1 MTQLAVT
8 GLHKAFGAHPVLTGL
23 DLEVPAG
30 SLTAILGPSG
40 SGKTTLLR
48 LLAGFER
55 ADAGTVT
62 IGDTLV
68 DGPGVHLAPE
78 RRRLGYV
85 PQEGSLFPHLTV
97 EGNVGFGLSSRERR
111 GGRTAQR
118 LESVGLEGLAKRYP
132 HQLSGGQ
139 QQRVALARALAI
151 QPALVLLD
159 EPFAS
164 LDAHLRASVR
174 ADVQQVF
181 RAAGTTAVLVTHDQ
195 DEALSTADRVAVLRD
210 GKIAQCAAP
219 QDLYAR
225 PVDADL
231 ARFIGDA
238 NLLEG
243 ILGAG
248 VVETI
253 LGRLPVESNG
263 SAAPSAGP
271 VTVLI
276 RPEQVELYAAG
287 AARPDA
293 ASAAGPD
300 AAGPACLPGRVI
312 SYGYHGH
319 DAVVH
324 VRPDGG
330 SGGSGGGG
338 GGSSSSSSSDGS
350 DRGSDS
356 SDRGSDSS
364 DCGGRKIIIART
376 VGGHDLPPG
385 SPVILRARG
394 PVLAWP
400 NV

>member
-1 MTQLAVT
+1 MTQLAIT
-8 GLHKAFGAHPVLTGL
+8 GLHKAFGAHLVLTGL

-62 IGDTLV
+62 IGDTV
-68 DGPGVHLAPE
+68 ADGPDVHLAPE
-78 RRRLGYV
+78 RRRIGYV

-97 EGNVGFGLSSRERR
+97 EGNVGFGLGSRERR
-111 GGRTAQR
+111 RGRTAEL
-118 LESVGLEGLAKRYP
+118 LEAVGLDGLGKRYP

-151 QPALVLLD
+151 QPAVVLLD

-195 DEALSTADRVAVLRD
+195 DEALSMADRVAVLRD
-210 GKIAQCAAP
+210 GKIAQCATP

-225 PVDADL
+225 PADADL
-231 ARFIGDA
+231 ASFIGDA
-238 NLLEG
+238 NLLDG
-243 ILGAG
+243 VLGAG
-248 VVETI
+248 GVETI
-253 LGRLPVESNG
+253 LGRLPVTSDG
-263 SAAPSAGP
+263 SAAPAHGP
-271 VTVLI
+271 VIVLI
-276 RPEQVELYAAG
+276 RPEQVEL
-287 AARPDA
+287 RPEQVELRPEQVELRSADA
-293 ASAAGPD
+293 AW
-300 AAGPACLPGRVI
+300 PACVPGRVV

-324 VRPDGG
+324 VQPDRDADAGAA
-330 SGGSGGGG
+330 GGGG
-338 GGSSSSSSSDGS
+338 
-350 DRGSDS
+350 
-356 SDRGSDSS
+356 
-364 DCGGRKIIIART
+364 KTIIVRT

-385 SPVILRARG
+385 SPVTLRARG
-394 PVLAWP
+394 PVLAWSRT
-400 NV
+400 

>member
-1 MTQLAVT
+1 MRQLAVT
-8 GLHKAFGAHPVLTGL
+8 GLWKAFGAHPVLTGVDL
-23 DLEVPAG
+23 DVPAG

-48 LLAGFER
+48 VLAGFER
-55 ADAGTVT
+55 PDAGIVM
-62 IGDTLV
+62 IGGDVV
-68 DGPGVHLAPE
+68 DGRGVHLAPE
-78 RRRLGYV
+78 RRRIGYV

-97 EGNVGFGLSSRERR
+97 EANVGFGLPARERR
-111 GGRTAQR
+111 GRRTAEL
-118 LESVGLEGLAKRYP
+118 LEAVGLGGLGKRYP

-151 QPALVLLD
+151 EPAVVLLD

-174 ADVQQVF
+174 ADVQEVF
-181 RAAGTTAVLVTHDQ
+181 RKAGTTAVLVTHDQ
-195 DEALSTADRVAVLRD
+195 DEALSTADRVAVLRG

-225 PVDADL
+225 PADADL

-238 NLLEG
+238 NLLDG
-243 ILGAG
+243 ILRAG
-248 VVETI
+248 MAETI
-253 LGRLPVESNG
+253 LGSLPVEPG
-263 SAAPSAGP
+263 GTAAPGP

-276 RPEQVELYAAG
+276 RPEQVEL
-287 AARPDA
+287 
-293 ASAAGPD
+293 SAAGP
-300 AAGPACLPGRVI
+300 AGTAYPGGTAYPDGTACLAGRVV

-324 VRPDGG
+324 VQPDQDPGG
-330 SGGSGGGG
+330 QM
-338 GGSSSSSSSDGS
+338 
-350 DRGSDS
+350 
-356 SDRGSDSS
+356 
-364 DCGGRKIIIART
+364 IIVRT

-385 SPVILRARG
+385 SPVTLRARG

-400 NV
+400 GISRSAPASLAAAAAPPEAT

>member
-1 MTQLAVT
+1 M
-8 GLHKAFGAHPVLTGL
+8 
-23 DLEVPAG
+23 
-30 SLTAILGPSG
+30 
-40 SGKTTLLR
+40 
-48 LLAGFER
+48 AGFER
-55 ADAGTVT
+55 ADAGTIG
-62 IGDTLV
+62 IGDILV
-68 DGPGVHLAPE
+68 DGPGVYLAPE
-78 RRRLGYV
+78 RRRVGYV

-97 EGNVGFGLSSRERR
+97 AGNVGFGLTARQRR
-111 GGRTAQR
+111 GGKVAGL
-118 LESVGLEGLAKRYP
+118 LETVGLGGFGQRYP

-151 QPALVLLD
+151 EPAVVLLD

-174 ADVQQVF
+174 ADVQEIF
-181 RAAGTTAVLVTHDQ
+181 RRAGTTAVLVTHDQ

-225 PVDADL
+225 PADADL

-238 NLLEG
+238 NLLDG
-243 ILGAG
+243 VLGAG

-253 LGRLPVESNG
+253 LGRLPVESCG
-263 SAAPSAGP
+263 PAAPAPGP

-276 RPEQVELYAAG
+276 RPEQVELRSAEAG
-287 AARPDA
+287 
-293 ASAAGPD
+293 
-300 AAGPACLPGRVI
+300 GPACLAGRVV

-324 VRPDGG
+324 VRPDTDGG
-330 SGGSGGGG
+330 RGGGG
-338 GGSSSSSSSDGS
+338 GGG
-350 DRGSDS
+350 
-356 SDRGSDSS
+356 
-364 DCGGRKIIIART
+364 KMIIVRT

-394 PVLAWP
+394 PVLTWP
-400 NV
+400 HDQPRSEGSLS